1 MKDKITFHNVLV
13 TVLSVMVCSIA
24 GWGLTMNT
32 DMALLKQRVE
42 TEEKTRAKEDNALLL
57 AMQENKQDYSKM
69 NETMVKLDKTLSIL
83 ADRLD
88 RSAISLQ
95 LDSTTSSRK

>member
-1 MKDKITFHNVLV
+1 MKDKLTFHNVLV

-32 DMALLKQRVE
+32 DMALLKQRVK
-42 TEEKTRAKEDNALLL
+42 TEEDTRAKEDRSIVL
-57 AMQENKQDYSKM
+57 AMQENRQNFDKM
-69 NETMVKLDKTLSIL
+69 NDTMIKLDKTLSIL

-88 RSAISLQ
+88 RADISIG
-95 LDSTTSSRK
+95 DGSSPRHK

>member
-1 MKDKITFHNVLV
+1 MKEKLTFHNVLV

-32 DMALLKQRVE
+32 DMALLKQRVK
-42 TEEKTRAKEDNALLL
+42 TEEDTRAKEDRSIVL
-57 AMQENKQDYSKM
+57 AMQESRQNFDKM
-69 NETMVKLDKTLSIL
+69 NDTMIKLDKTLSIL

-88 RSAISLQ
+88 RADISIG
-95 LDSTTSSRK
+95 DGSSPRRK

>member
-1 MKDKITFHNVLV
+1 MKEKLTFHNVLV

-32 DMALLKQRVE
+32 DMALLKQRVK
-42 TEEKTRAKEDNALLL
+42 TEEDTRAKEDRSIVL
-57 AMQENKQDYSKM
+57 AMQENRQNFDKM
-69 NETMVKLDKTLSIL
+69 NDTMIKLDKTLSIL

-88 RSAISLQ
+88 RADISIG
-95 LDSTTSSRK
+95 DGSSPRHK

>member
-1 MKDKITFHNVLV
+1 MKEKLTFHNVLV

-32 DMALLKQRVE
+32 DMALLKQRVK
-42 TEEKTRAKEDNALLL
+42 TEEDTRAKEDRSIVL
-57 AMQENKQDYSKM
+57 AMQENRQNFDKM
-69 NETMVKLDKTLSIL
+69 NDTMIKLDKTLSIL

-88 RSAISLQ
+88 RADISIG
-95 LDSTTSSRK
+95 DGSSPRRK

>member
-1 MKDKITFHNVLV
+1 MKDKLTFHNVLV

-32 DMALLKQRVE
+32 DMALLKQRVK
-42 TEEKTRAKEDNALLL
+42 TEEDTRAKEDKSIVL
-57 AMQENKQDYSKM
+57 AMQENRQNFDKM
-69 NETMVKLDKTLSIL
+69 NDTMIKLDKTLSIL

-88 RSAISLQ
+88 RADISIG
-95 LDSTTSSRK
+95 DGSSPRHK

>member
-1 MKDKITFHNVLV
+1 MKEKLTFHNVLV

-32 DMALLKQRVE
+32 DMALLKQRVK
-42 TEEKTRAKEDNALLL
+42 TEEDTRAKEDRSIVL
-57 AMQENKQDYSKM
+57 AMHENRQNFDKM
-69 NETMVKLDKTLSIL
+69 NDTMIKLDKTLSIL

-88 RSAISLQ
+88 RADISIG
-95 LDSTTSSRK
+95 DGSSPRHK